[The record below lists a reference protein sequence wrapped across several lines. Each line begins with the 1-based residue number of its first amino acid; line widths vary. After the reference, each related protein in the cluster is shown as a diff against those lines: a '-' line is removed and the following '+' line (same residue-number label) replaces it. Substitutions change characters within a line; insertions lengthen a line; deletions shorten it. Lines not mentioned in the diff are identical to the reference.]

1 MAKQTFYD
9 QWHRIAELRIGL
21 RPSVQVRQQ
30 RYRDDVYYVYNEVIH
45 AGFFRSRPETHELI
59 RRICPNHTL
68 QEIWREFVEIS
79 PKTAPGQKDF
89 FDLIAA
95 LYRANMVF
103 VEGGVSEER
112 LLARAL
118 QKKRKPLPSRI
129 SEILFFRIPLLDPE
143 PMLKRFSPLINAI
156 YSLPA
161 VILVLL
167 TCLWGGYEFLL
178 SSDRAFTQS
187 ENILQM
193 SNLFPLYIALFST
206 HLLHEFSHAALCKYY
221 GGHVRT
227 TGLMLLMFTPLPYA
241 DVSASWAF
249 RNKWHRAAVGAAGM
263 YSDVFICAIAAIV
276 WAYSPPGPINEVASN
291 LMFVT
296 AVYTVFFNAN
306 PLMRFDGYYILS
318 DIVGIPNLHEAAKKQ
333 VAELFRT
340 KVLGE
345 AKTQMY
351 SVSTRRKLFLIAFF
365 ISSNLYRIIIMIG
378 IFTFIADQYFGLGLV
393 VGGALLYTTFVTPVA
408 KFMKPLWNPRFM
420 AKHREKVLS
429 ASVFFVVLVL
439 FVSFVPLP
447 FSRVLDGVV
456 EDHEKTKIFLPLNGI
471 LDKVYVRNGEYVSQ
485 GAAVIRLRNPELE
498 LELSGLKAKI
508 SGAEVRM
515 NQSVNEG
522 GQIYAAI
529 EQELQAMLTT
539 QAHLEAELRRLVI
552 YALHEGTW
560 VAPDLHAYTDQ
571 WLSRGTE
578 VGAISKSQN
587 FQFRAILEQRGASEI
602 AALSADEATV
612 KVEGLRAYTFDIP
625 KLSVIPF
632 SQKDLPSA
640 AVSPLAGGAVAMDLQ
655 SRDKPQ
661 AAERFFLIVAD
672 LGNGPLADNLLDG
685 RRGWMR
691 VSLPSRS
698 LGSRAFDGLRQ
709 FFQERYKL

>member
-9 QWHRIAELRIGL
+9 QWHRIAELRIGM
-21 RPSVQVRQQ
+21 RPSVRVRQQ

-59 RRICPNHTL
+59 RRIRPNNTL
-68 QEIWREFVEIS
+68 HEIWREFVDIS

-89 FDLIAA
+89 FDLIDA
-95 LYRANMVF
+95 LYRANMVY

-118 QKKRKPLPSRI
+118 QKKRKPLASRI
-129 SEILFFRIPLLDPE
+129 SEFLFFRIPLLDPE
-143 PMLKRFSPLINAI
+143 PMLKRILPVINLM
-156 YSLPA
+156 YSFPMIL
-161 VILVLL
+161 LVLV
-167 TCLWGGYEFLL
+167 TCMWGGYEFLL

-187 ENILQM
+187 QNILQI
-193 SNLFPLYIALFST
+193 SNLIPLYITLFTT

-263 YSDVFICAIAAIV
+263 YSDAFICAIAVIV

-333 VAELFRT
+333 VTELFRT
-340 KVLGE
+340 KMLGE
-345 AKTQMY
+345 AKNQL
-351 SVSTRRKLFLIAFF
+351 SPVSKRRKSFLVAFF
-365 ISSNLYRIIIMIG
+365 ITSNLYRILIMVG
-378 IFTFIADQYFGLGLV
+378 IVTFIADQYFGVGLV
-393 VGGALLYTTFVTPVA
+393 VGAALLYTTFAAPLA
-408 KFMKPLWNPRFM
+408 KFLKPLWDPRFM
-420 AKHREKVLS
+420 AKHRKKVLGT
-429 ASVFFVVLVL
+429 SVGIVALTL
-439 FVSFVPLP
+439 FVAVVPLP
-447 FSRVLDGVV
+447 FSRVLEGVV
-456 EDHEKTKIFLPLNGI
+456 EDREKTQIFLPLNGI
-471 LDKVYVRNGEYVSQ
+471 LDQVYPQNGDYVPQ

-498 LELSGLKAKI
+498 LELRGLQAKI
-508 SGAEVRM
+508 SGVEARM
-515 NQSVNEG
+515 NQSMSEDN
-522 GQIYAAI
+522 QSFAAV
-529 EQELQAMLTT
+529 EQEMQAMLTT
-539 QAHLEAELRRLVI
+539 QAHLEAELRKLII
-552 YALHEGTW
+552 YAPHEGKW
-560 VAPDLHAYTDQ
+560 VAPDLRAYTNQ
-571 WLSRGTE
+571 WLSRGVE
-578 VGAISKSQN
+578 VGTIFKSQDY
-587 FQFRAILEQRGASEI
+587 QFRAILEQQGASEI
-602 AALSADEATV
+602 AALNADEATV
-612 KVEGLRAYTFDIP
+612 KVEGLRAHTLDIP
-625 KLSVIPF
+625 QLSVIPF
-632 SQKDLPSA
+632 SQKELPSA
-640 AVSPLAGGAVAMDLQ
+640 AVSPLAGGAMAMDLQ

-672 LGNGPLADNLLDG
+672 LGSGPVGDKLLDG

-698 LGSRAFDGLRQ
+698 LGLRAFDGLRQ
-709 FFQERYKL
+709 FFQKRYKL